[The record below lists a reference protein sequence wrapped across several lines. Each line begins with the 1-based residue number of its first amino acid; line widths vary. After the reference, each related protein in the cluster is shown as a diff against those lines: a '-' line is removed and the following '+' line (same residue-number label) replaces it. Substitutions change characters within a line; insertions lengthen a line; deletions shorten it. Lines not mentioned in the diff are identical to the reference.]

1 MQRGISRAV
10 AFAAAV
16 LAAAFLCGCTR
27 LADVNLRLVVHAVG
41 VDIID
46 DGIWRASYQVFNAQ
60 PAQEGGP
67 VDATDQNVVTIV
79 TYGRSLYE
87 TQKSLELQTGKEVLT
102 GDVELIVLGRGFT
115 PTQECI
121 GEDIS
126 GVLSYFWNNYDIYM
140 GVNVVF
146 SEGDAADIVSAELEH
161 GTAAAELLNR
171 MILSAQ
177 EYTRTVPTRLI
188 EASNHLSDE
197 CSGFMVPMMSAYST
211 SVPEGLDGADIYDK
225 YIAVTAS
232 VLVSGGVPVKI
243 LAPQQSQGVSIL
255 SGRADKLSY
264 ELMCDGKRVSAE
276 IDVKKIERKIS
287 LSEASDAESEKML
300 VPVLDVTLHG
310 KVKLKDYPDG
320 YDENAVI
327 AAAEQMIKDVCSQG
341 REAVSAYPCD
351 ALGILRMLKRYQNE
365 FYNRSSG
372 EYESLLGGAVVN
384 VGVKLDIT
392 E

>member
-1 MQRGISRAV
+1 M
-10 AFAAAV
+10 
-16 LAAAFLCGCTR
+16 
-27 LADVNLRLVVHAVG
+27 
-41 VDIID
+41 
-46 DGIWRASYQVFNAQ
+46 
-60 PAQEGGP
+60 
-67 VDATDQNVVTIV
+67 
-79 TYGRSLYE
+79 
-87 TQKSLELQTGKEVLT
+87 
-102 GDVELIVLGRGFT
+102 
-115 PTQECI
+115 
-121 GEDIS
+121 
-126 GVLSYFWNNYDIYM
+126 LSYFWNNYDIYM

-197 CSGFMVPMMSAYST
+197 CSGFMVPMMSAYSA

-384 VGVKLDIT
+384 VGVELDIT

>member
-1 MQRGISRAV
+1 M

-197 CSGFMVPMMSAYST
+197 CSGFIVPMMSAYST

-225 YIAVTAS
+225 YIAPQAS
-232 VLVSGGVPVKI
+232 
-243 LAPQQSQGVSIL
+243 
-255 SGRADKLSY
+255 
-264 ELMCDGKRVSAE
+264 
-276 IDVKKIERKIS
+276 
-287 LSEASDAESEKML
+287 
-300 VPVLDVTLHG
+300 
-310 KVKLKDYPDG
+310 
-320 YDENAVI
+320 
-327 AAAEQMIKDVCSQG
+327 
-341 REAVSAYPCD
+341 
-351 ALGILRMLKRYQNE
+351 
-365 FYNRSSG
+365 
-372 EYESLLGGAVVN
+372 
-384 VGVKLDIT
+384 
-392 E
+392 

>member
-197 CSGFMVPMMSAYST
+197 CSGFIVPMMSAYST

-327 AAAEQMIKDVCSQG
+327 AAAEQMIEDVCSQG

-372 EYESLLGGAVVN
+372 EYESLLGRAAVNIEVE
-384 VGVKLDIT
+384 LDIT